1 MFNLVNYNITYSLEL
16 HPDLIAEITVGGS
29 GGSGIT
35 SATALK
41 AEYIRVV
48 DETLQDPAGWRTQG
62 YTFTLDSSGVSS
74 GGLSGTPQT
83 LKIILAPESTCMR
96 AGITQGLSGYFYKS
110 RHIMLNY
117 NNWLT
122 GGKSE
127 MDIDRYR
134 RYMIN
139 HEVGHALGRQH
150 RVCVGDGKPAP
161 VMMQMTRGRA
171 HIAPCISNDRPT
183 PADALTLSDVFWFN
197 YNTYTLFRVIIC
209 VLVMVLIVATAYML
223 GKTIIRATERVGR
236 IARV

>member
-16 HPDLIAEITVGGS
+16 HPDLIAEIGVGGD
-29 GGSGIT
+29 GGSTATI
-35 SATALK
+35 TALK
-41 AEYIRVV
+41 AEYARVV

-62 YTFTLDSSGVSS
+62 YTFMLDSSE
-74 GGLSGTPQT
+74 GLSGGSQT

-117 NNWLT
+117 SNWLT

-197 YNTYTLFRVIIC
+197 YNTYALFRVIIC
-209 VLVMVLIVATAYML
+209 VLVMVLIVATAYIL

-236 IARV
+236 VARV